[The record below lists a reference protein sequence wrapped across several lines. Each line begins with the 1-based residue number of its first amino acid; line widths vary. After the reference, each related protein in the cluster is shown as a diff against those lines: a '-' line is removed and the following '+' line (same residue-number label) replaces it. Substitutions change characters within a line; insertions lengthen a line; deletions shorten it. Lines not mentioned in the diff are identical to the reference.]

1 MKRKSNLWPAKSC
14 GMQTYEMT
22 QVDVFTDRAFGGNA
36 LAVFT
41 RAEGLDDAT
50 MQAIARET
58 NLSET
63 TFVFAAEGGETD
75 ARVRI
80 FTPAT
85 ELPFA
90 GHPTIGTAFVL
101 LSRLPKATSVR
112 VGLNVGPIRVERE
125 PDGALFMDVPQVR
138 FLKTIERRAEVAESL
153 GLRAADL
160 ADLPIEIASSG
171 YPYLLVPLQSAQ
183 LVDAARLNVSL
194 LTDALGEDA
203 ASVFPFACNG
213 EARFYARMFAPHTA
227 GIAED
232 PATGS
237 ANGPFAAYAR
247 KYGLLESS
255 GLVEQGTKMRR
266 QSFIRLRVDAAGN
279 VKIGGNVVEVLRGTL
294 TVPGRL

>member
-1 MKRKSNLWPAKSC
+1 MKRKSNLWPSKSC

-22 QVDVFTDRAFGGNA
+22 QVDVFTERAFGGNA

-63 TFVFAAEGGETD
+63 TFVFAPEGAETD

-80 FTPAT
+80 FTPAV

-101 LSRLPKATSVR
+101 LSRLPEATSVR
-112 VGLNVGPIRVERE
+112 LGLNVGPIRVERE
-125 PDGALFMDVPQVR
+125 TDGALFMDVPQVR

-153 GLRAADL
+153 GLHAEDL

-213 EARFYARMFAPHTA
+213 EARFYARMFAPHTV

-237 ANGPFAAYAR
+237 ANGPLAAYAR
-247 KYGLLESS
+247 KHGLLESS
-255 GLVEQGTKMRR
+255 GLVEQGTKMKR

-279 VKIGGNVVEVLRGTL
+279 VKIGGNVVEVLRGSL
-294 TVPGRL
+294 RFPGPL